1 MQTGGGQ
8 RYSSREEPPP
18 KNPDRCAGFNRSRR
32 KPSHERRREEM
43 KINTGSER
51 KPRSKI
57 EILMLTSAIAL
68 TTLTQYFFAFINP
81 ALGILSALA
90 SVTALY
96 LALSLLSGRLNQA
109 LRESIE
115 IICLIQIYTLLIS
128 SLPWFFVSQDLLIPA
143 TYSILLALCI
153 WHIKDSSM
161 ALAEMGFRKAGL
173 KHIFIGALSGIPLGA
188 AEYYILR
195 PPPPTPTFSIAHF
208 LQTALYMFIFV
219 GFCEELL
226 FRGMLMTSLEKYMG
240 GKPALILQS
249 LIFAILHLTWRIPIE
264 VAFVFAAGIIS
275 GLLFKRGRSLIPPTV
290 AHGVGNIIL
299 LSVFPFLT

>member
-1 MQTGGGQ
+1 MG
-8 RYSSREEPPP
+8 
-18 KNPDRCAGFNRSRR
+18 
-32 KPSHERRREEM
+32 
-43 KINTGSER
+43 

-128 SLPWFFVSQDLLIPA
+128 SLPWFFVSQELLIPA

-153 WHIKDSSM
+153 WHIKDSGM
-161 ALAEMGFRKAGL
+161 TLAEMGFRKAGL
-173 KHIFIGALSGIPLGA
+173 KHIFIGVLSGIPLGA

-208 LQTALYMFIFV
+208 LQTALYMLTFV

-226 FRGMLMTSLEKYMG
+226 FRGMLMTSLEKHMG

-249 LIFAILHLTWRIPIE
+249 LIFAILHLTWRIPLE
-264 VAFVFAAGIIS
+264 VAFVFAAGIIF

-299 LSVFPFLT
+299 LSVLPFLI